1 MAQHADI
8 IIRNAKLLTMDETAP
23 HAEAIA
29 LSGDTIL
36 AIGSDAEIGPLA
48 GPSTRVIDAKGA
60 TVMPG
65 INEAHMHIFM
75 GSLSLQQ
82 LSLYGVRGFEAM
94 SEAIKAYA
102 AANPDEPVL
111 LAQSADYT
119 ILGAGEEVTRHH
131 LDRVLPDRPFLMYA
145 PDHHTAWANTAA
157 LKLADL
163 LNGRDVG
170 VGNEVVM
177 GDDGLATGELRETN
191 AISPVV
197 QLASTGGREGL
208 GILTGGDPDS
218 VTPEQRAGDRAVLK
232 RGLDYCASEGI
243 TSVQNF
249 DGNLYQLELMEEL
262 LQAGEL
268 PVRIRIPFH
277 MKNFMDIGMLE
288 TAASWKQRF
297 ASDMLRGDF
306 VKVFMDGV
314 IDSQTAYMLEGYADR
329 PDFCCEPLFA
339 PQAWE
344 AVAVKADSLGL
355 QIAVHA
361 IGDAAVRQ
369 TLDGYEAAA
378 KANGARDSRH
388 RIEHIEIIDPSDVP
402 RFAELG
408 VVASMQPVHVPGGSC
423 FPLEPT
429 IHRLGEARFPYAYA
443 WRTMKDAGARL
454 VFATDWPISPVS
466 PFGCIQNALTRK
478 PWKDGDPDQRMTLP
492 ESLQAYTSEGA
503 WVEFMEDRKGQLKPG
518 YLADIVMLDQ
528 DIEACPLDKVADVK
542 PVLTICDGR
551 ITYEAA

>member
-29 LSGDTIL
+29 LSGNTIL
-36 AIGSDAEIGPLA
+36 SIGTDAEIDSLT

-111 LAQSADYT
+111 IAQSADYT

-131 LDRVLPDRPFLMYA
+131 LDQILADRPFLMYA

-208 GILTGGDPDS
+208 GILTGGDPDN
-218 VTPEQRAGDRAVLK
+218 VTLEQRAGDRAVLK

-249 DGNLYQLELMEEL
+249 DGNLYQLELMEDL
-262 LQAGEL
+262 LEAGEL

-329 PDFCCEPLFA
+329 PDFCCEPLFT

-369 TLDGYEAAA
+369 TLDGYQAAA

-388 RIEHIEIIDPSDVP
+388 RIEHIEIIDPTDVP

-492 ESLQAYTSEGA
+492 ESLQAYTAEGA

-518 YLADIVMLDQ
+518 YLADIVILDQ

>member
-29 LSGDTIL
+29 LSGNTIL
-36 AIGSDAEIGPLA
+36 SIGTDAEIDSLA

-131 LDRVLPDRPFLMYA
+131 LDQILPDRPFLMYA

-208 GILTGGDPDS
+208 GILTGGDPDN
-218 VTPEQRAGDRAVLK
+218 VTPEQRAGDRAMLK

-329 PDFCCEPLFA
+329 PDFCCEPLFT

-369 TLDGYEAAA
+369 TLDGYQAAA

-478 PWKDGDPDQRMTLP
+478 PWKDGDPDQRMTLS
-492 ESLQAYTSEGA
+492 ESLHAYTAEGA

-518 YLADIVMLDQ
+518 YLADIVMLNQ

>member
-29 LSGDTIL
+29 LSGNIIL
-36 AIGSDAEIGPLA
+36 ALGTDAEIAPLTGA
-48 GPSTRVIDAKGA
+48 STRVIDAKGA

-119 ILGAGEEVTRHH
+119 ILGAGEEITRHH

-177 GDDGLATGELRETN
+177 GNDGLATGELRETN

-249 DGNLYQLELMEEL
+249 DGNLYQLELMEDL
-262 LQAGEL
+262 LAAGEL

-277 MKNFMDIGMLE
+277 MKNFMEIGMLE
-288 TAASWKQRF
+288 TAAAWKQRF

-329 PDFCCEPLFA
+329 PDFCCEPLFT

-388 RIEHIEIIDPSDVP
+388 RIEHIEIIDPTDVP

-478 PWKDGDPDQRMTLP
+478 PWKEGDPDQRMTLP
-492 ESLQAYTSEGA
+492 ESLHAYTAEGA

-528 DIEACPLDKVADVK
+528 DIEACPLDTVADVK